1 MQSLPFSGSSLPA
14 SPVAG
19 FEFLA
24 PTAGVPSA
32 QAEANLPLTAEGGFA
47 ALLTAHTSPESA
59 PANAEPV
66 TTNDEV
72 FAEEPDAEPFN
83 SSAETETWCAAM
95 WPFLPVAPAP
105 TLPATPPP
113 TLEISL
119 VNRLTPATAEDSEL
133 GEFGEIAD
141 AATDEVPGNFPAS
154 WPANAESARPA
165 RAVTL
170 TATATV
176 TATANAQD
184 SRAFVP
190 TVEETPPAVSLAFA
204 DTDEVTLPLTT
215 RLEAA
220 PSTEF
225 LTPPSTAQHPPTA
238 RPSDQLEAPVVMAPL
253 PAAKFSDAASPSAH
267 RLAGRNE
274 IGEIKI
280 LNPFEQTVT
289 SAAQAVGTG
298 IANSDASTM
307 SARRKSSANALPGRD
322 PSVESW
328 AGQPAALFSPTH
340 DVNALAGA
348 TAHATASAETPAP
361 TTRSVVQQITTVL
374 EAAQTA
380 GEQQPANVKLDF
392 DFGDAQVRVRIEIRD
407 EIVRAHFETDSA
419 ELKHSLHTEW
429 QATAAAEPAR
439 FARLADPV
447 FTSENSSTQPGA
459 NHAGSGHRESASR
472 QSPEEASPSLGGLLG
487 QPARSAT
494 PAPALPS
501 STTSSVHPLRQLH
514 AFA

>member
-24 PTAGVPSA
+24 PAAGAPSA
-32 QAEANLPLTAEGGFA
+32 QAEANLPLAADSGFA
-47 ALLTAHTSPESA
+47 ALLTAHTSPGAA
-59 PANAEPV
+59 PASEEPV

-72 FAEEPDAEPFN
+72 FAEEPDAEPFTT
-83 SSAETETWCAAM
+83 SAETETWCAAM

-119 VNRLTPATAEDSEL
+119 VNRLTPNVGDDSEL
-133 GEFGEIAD
+133 SEFGEITD
-141 AATDEVPGNFPAS
+141 AATDEVAGKFPAS
-154 WPANAESARPA
+154 WPAAAESARSA
-165 RAVTL
+165 GTVTS
-170 TATATV
+170 TV
-176 TATANAQD
+176 TASANPQD
-184 SRAFVP
+184 SRVFAP

-204 DTDEVTLPLTT
+204 DTDEVTLPLPTSP
-215 RLEAA
+215 EAA
-220 PSTEF
+220 PTTDF
-225 LTPPSTAQHPPTA
+225 FTPTSTAQHPPTA
-238 RPSDQLEAPVVMAPL
+238 RASDQLAAPVVAAPSL
-253 PAAKFSDAASPSAH
+253 AAKFSDAASPFAQ
-267 RLAGRNE
+267 RLAERDSGW
-274 IGEIKI
+274 EIKI
-280 LNPFEQTVT
+280 LNTVEQSVT
-289 SAAQAVGTG
+289 STAQAVGTG

-307 SARRKSSANALPGRD
+307 SARRKSPANALPGRD

-328 AGQPAALFSPTH
+328 AGQPAVLFSPTH
-340 DVNALAGA
+340 DVNALAGG

-419 ELKHSLHTEW
+419 ELKHSLHAEW

-472 QSPEEASPSLGGLLG
+472 QSPEEASPSFGGFLG